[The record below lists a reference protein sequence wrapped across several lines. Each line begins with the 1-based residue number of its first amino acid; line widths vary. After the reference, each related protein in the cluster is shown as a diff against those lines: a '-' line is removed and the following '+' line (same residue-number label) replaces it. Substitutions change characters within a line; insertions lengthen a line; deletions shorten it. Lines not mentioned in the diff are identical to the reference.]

1 MDITET
7 NSIQREAARRR
18 EKQAR
23 EIIRHALGPAAQ
35 YLDATDVEEVMV
47 NAPDEVFIE
56 SRGVMRKLDGVRL
69 DPVRLQSAINQ
80 IAALA
85 DKSRSNAD
93 ENRVSTMLITASWDQ
108 MRLAAA
114 LPPIATRG
122 PMLCIRKGSN
132 RFFSD
137 DEYHAL
143 GFFSIPE
150 ELRDE
155 EELVHYEAGAA
166 DGGVPLQQ
174 YLKMAVLANKKIMLS
189 GATSSGKTAFLNRL
203 ASYIPPHER
212 TAILEDTKE
221 LAPQLTNWI
230 GLESN
235 DEKGVGLADLGAFSL
250 RARPNRVIYGEV
262 RKPLDCME
270 LIRAFNTGH
279 GGFGTVH
286 AGSGLATLT
295 RLETLLL
302 RSGGDSQLLAARAEI
317 ATAID
322 LIVHITVAHVGAAH
336 RRQRFIGQVILVG
349 DSLDP
354 VSGAYDLRTI
364 YDWRD
369 ALSRRAAAAKVGRPT
384 RSASA
389 VDTASNARTERV
401 DRSDKAVRAQTKVTP
416 LPVTSHTQPAGQPA
430 TLQALGA
437 HHA

>member
-1 MDITET
+1 MEVKHSRTQQI
-7 NSIQREAARRR
+7 EAAQRR
-18 EKQAR
+18 ELQAR

-35 YLDATDVEEVMV
+35 YLDADDVEEVMV
-47 NAPDEVFIE
+47 NAPNEVFIE
-56 SRGVMRKLDGVRL
+56 SRGVMRKLDNIAL
-69 DPVRLQSAINQ
+69 DPMRLQTAINQ

-85 DKSRSNAD
+85 DKSRSSSED
-93 ENRVSTMLITASWDQ
+93 HRPSTMLITASWDH

-137 DEYHAL
+137 EEYRDL
-143 GFFSIPE
+143 GFFSVPD
-150 ELRDE
+150 ELHDE
-155 EELVHYEAGAA
+155 EELSFYEAGAA

-174 YLKMAVLANKKIMLS
+174 FLKMAVLANKKIMLS

-203 ASYIPPHER
+203 ASYIPAHER

-235 DEKGVGLADLGAFSL
+235 DEKGVGLAELGAFSL

-336 RRQRFIGQVILVG
+336 RRQRFIGQVIAVG
-349 DSLDP
+349 DTLDP
-354 VSGAYDLRTI
+354 VSCAYDLRVI
-364 YDWRD
+364 YDWRNALTKKAASLTRTTGAHGTPD
-369 ALSRRAAAAKVGRPT
+369 AGRTPRSTRPARSR
-384 RSASA
+384 AS
-389 VDTASNARTERV
+389 
-401 DRSDKAVRAQTKVTP
+401 VTP
-416 LPVTSHTQPAGQPA
+416 LPVSSSLSPA
-430 TLQALGA
+430 TPPISGV